1 MSSNLMGIKHY
12 AVFTFSTTSH
22 ALKAEKVMKKRE
34 KPFMIIPT
42 PREISASCGLAMKMT
57 PDRLEEY
64 MSILQDEKV
73 HIEEIYRVEEEGRQ
87 KHLHKVD
94 FRDK

>member
-1 MSSNLMGIKHY
+1 MSSNLMGIKQY
-12 AVFTFSTTSH
+12 AVFTFATTSH
-22 ALKAEKVMKKRE
+22 ALKAEKVMKKAE

-64 MSILQDEKV
+64 RDMLQDEKV
-73 HIEEIYRVEEEGRQ
+73 LIEEIYQVEEEGRQ
-87 KHLHKVD
+87 KHLHRID
-94 FRDK
+94 Y